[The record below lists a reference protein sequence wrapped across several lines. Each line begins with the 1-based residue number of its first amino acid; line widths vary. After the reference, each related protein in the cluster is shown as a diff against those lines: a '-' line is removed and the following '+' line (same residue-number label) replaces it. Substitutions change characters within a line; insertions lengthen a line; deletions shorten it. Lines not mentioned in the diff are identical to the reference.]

1 MPDNKSGESFLE
13 KCLSLFECYTS
24 VVNASEIFSRCSSK
38 EEIEVA
44 KKYFLGV
51 SVLGIPFRYSVTAGE
66 ILKETEIKSNSSNL
80 RDSLIMTMCV
90 ETKLP
95 MITLNE
101 NRYIHLSERFNVK
114 LISKEIIIQNNSPEI
129 IFKKA
134 KILI

>member
-1 MPDNKSGESFLE
+1 ME

-24 VVNASEIFSRCSSK
+24 VVNASEVFSRCSSK
-38 EEIEVA
+38 EEIELT
-44 KKYFLGV
+44 KKCFLGV

-66 ILKETEIKSNSSNL
+66 ILRETEIKSNSHNL

-101 NRYIHLSERFNVK
+101 NRYKHLSERFNVK
-114 LISKEIIIQNNSPEI
+114 LIRKEIIIQNNSPEI